1 MQVSPTPVL
10 GPCIIMQFFL
20 RDNAGLHFRQNPFPP
35 FPSHHR
41 SFFLLTYFKAQLL
54 VHLVLTTAAHFN
66 PVTCPAGPVLAV
78 PIVISLLHGSRSNL
92 TESYVNRMLILSE
105 LEMDSFFFLMPE
117 IQKAQPHHLLQAVV
131 QVPARTNSKVSIL
144 PQL

>member
-1 MQVSPTPVL
+1 MHYHAVFPQRQCRPPLPAEFFPAFSISPQIFFFTHL
-10 GPCIIMQFFL
+10 FQSSATHAPCF
-20 RDNAGLHFRQNPFPP
+20 
-35 FPSHHR
+35 
-41 SFFLLTYFKAQLL
+41 
-54 VHLVLTTAAHFN
+54 LTTAAHFN
-66 PVTCPAGPVLAV
+66 PVTCPAGPILAV

-105 LEMDSFFFLMPE
+105 LEMDSFFFLTPE